1 MSRQTFEQLRL
12 PAGILLALLAVFI
25 LWPRDGA
32 EPLASASPTA
42 SVVIGEVGGVVVTPG
57 PTPSPTVAPS
67 VAPVASVALEP
78 TPTVA
83 PTPAGV
89 TDGFSAEVLACR
101 SISGSNCNDQLGTL
115 PASAGAFTALVRFTA
130 ANAGDTLNATLS
142 GPSGPIAGFPYTLQG
157 NGDGYYY
164 TQFQVG
170 SLPGGEYALTATRNG
185 AEVASTS
192 FRIAGN

>member
-12 PAGILLALLAVFI
+12 PAGILLALLALFI

-32 EPLASASPTA
+32 QPMARASPSP
-42 SVVIGEVGGVVVTPG
+42 SVVIGEVGGVIVTPA

-67 VAPVASVALEP
+67 VAPVASAAPEP
-78 TPTVA
+78 TPNVA
-83 PTPAGV
+83 PTPVVVA
-89 TDGFSAEVLACR
+89 DGFSAEVLACR
-101 SISGSNCNDQLGTL
+101 SISGSTCNDQLGTL
-115 PASAGAFTALVRFTA
+115 PANAGAFTALVRFTA

-185 AEVASTS
+185 SQVASTS